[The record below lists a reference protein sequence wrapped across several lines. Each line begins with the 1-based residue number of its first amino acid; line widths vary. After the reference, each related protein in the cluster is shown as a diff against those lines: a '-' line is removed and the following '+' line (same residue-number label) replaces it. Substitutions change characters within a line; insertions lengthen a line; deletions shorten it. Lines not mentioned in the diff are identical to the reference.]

1 MNHWRASS
9 LAGLL
14 LTGLY
19 RPVCAWVHGLPDS
32 AFRRGFI
39 RATDWWFGEIDHAR
53 RVAPGWDI
61 HYLEREWRD
70 WVVEPPRDADSAF
83 VGFCRKWFEKRGNP

>member
-14 LTGLY
+14 LTGRY
-19 RPVCAWVHGLPDS
+19 RPVCAWVYGLPDS

-39 RATDWWFGEIDHAR
+39 RATDWWFGETDHAR
-53 RVAPGWDI
+53 RVADTCAIGAAVRG
-61 HYLEREWRD
+61 Y
-70 WVVEPPRDADSAF
+70 EPPPIMGRT
-83 VGFCRKWFEKRGNP
+83 GPKPGY